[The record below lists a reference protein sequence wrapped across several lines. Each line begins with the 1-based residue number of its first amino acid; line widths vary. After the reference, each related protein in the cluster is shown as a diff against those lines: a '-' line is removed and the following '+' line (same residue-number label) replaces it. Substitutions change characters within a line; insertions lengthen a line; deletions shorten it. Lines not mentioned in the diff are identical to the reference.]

1 MSPDPLQY
9 ATVALSLG
17 RARVRWPSL
26 HSSSCQLISRGTWRG
41 QSQRPSLSPRRYGA
55 EVHLLEVVSPR
66 GASFLGDAH
75 AQGGSKGNRSRLEH
89 AIKAAAHAPIAVR
102 TVSHRGDAATIIP
115 SYMQLV
121 KARLLV
127 IGQHY
132 GTPRWRRNARI
143 VGTLCRAAPG
153 PVLVLPPGVTA
164 KTTARAFGHIL
175 SAVDFTVASAVAV
188 RTTIGL
194 IRQTG
199 ARLTLVHALKNAPH
213 RAVFSGAEA
222 ARVARNLRG
231 QAAHMAERLR
241 RKTPADVR
249 IRVDARVTTGDPH
262 HGILAVAS
270 DVKAD
275 LIVMGVP
282 PRSRLDEV
290 LFGSTL
296 RNVLRRHEDPCAR
309 IAGARGRVQ
318 VAQRER
324 RRVGGVASACRGRA
338 AKQVAAAHRVVGSR
352 SIRGD
357 AVVDCDRSTRP
368 HPSGIQRIH
377 QHESKSADKF
387 DRERAR
393 SR

>member
-1 MSPDPLQY
+1 MLPFAVARKSTVPMAKSPLFVVPVDFSRDMEG
-9 ATVALSLG
+9 TV
-17 RARVRWPSL
+17 
-26 HSSSCQLISRGTWRG
+26 
-41 QSQRPSLSPRRYGA
+41 QRPSLSREDTAPRSICSKSCRRVA
-55 EVHLLEVVSPR
+55 RHSSVTR
-66 GASFLGDAH
+66 TTQA
-75 AQGGSKGNRSRLEH
+75 GSKGNKSRLEH
-89 AIKAAAHAPIAVR
+89 AIKTAAHAPIAVR

-132 GTPRWRRNARI
+132 GTPRWRRNARL

-213 RAVFSGAEA
+213 RTVFSGSEA
-222 ARVARNLRG
+222 ARAARNLRG

-241 RKTPADVR
+241 RNMPADVR

-282 PRSRLDEV
+282 PRRRLDEV

-296 RNVLRRHEDPCAR
+296 RNVLRRTKIPVLVLPVL
-309 IAGARGRVQ
+309 AGAYKWLDVND
-318 VAQRER
+318 
-324 RRVGGVASACRGRA
+324 GV
-338 AKQVAAAHRVVGSR
+338 
-352 SIRGD
+352 
-357 AVVDCDRSTRP
+357 
-368 HPSGIQRIH
+368 
-377 QHESKSADKF
+377 
-387 DRERAR
+387 
-393 SR
+393 

>member
-1 MSPDPLQY
+1 MAKSPLFVVPVDFSRDMEG
-9 ATVALSLG
+9 AVSAAFAL
-17 RARVRWPSL
+17 A
-26 HSSSCQLISRGTWRG
+26 
-41 QSQRPSLSPRRYGA
+41 RRYGA

-66 GASFLGDAH
+66 GASFLGDAR
-75 AQGGSKGNRSRLEH
+75 AQRGSKVNRYRLEH
-89 AIKAAAHAPIAVR
+89 AIEAAAHAPIAVK
-102 TVSHRGDAATIIP
+102 TVSYRGDAATIIL

-132 GTPRWRRNARI
+132 GTSRWRRNARI

-153 PVLVLPPGVTA
+153 PVLVLPPGVSA
-164 KTTARAFGHIL
+164 KATARAFGHIL

-199 ARLTLVHALKNAPH
+199 ARLTLVHALKTPAQP
-213 RAVFSGAEA
+213 VFSGAEA

-231 QAAHMAERLR
+231 QAAQMAERLR

-262 HGILAVAS
+262 HGILDVAS

-296 RNVLRRHEDPCAR
+296 RNVLRRTKIPVLVLPVL
-309 IAGARGRVQ
+309 AGAYKWLDV
-318 VAQRER
+318 
-324 RRVGGVASACRGRA
+324 
-338 AKQVAAAHRVVGSR
+338 K
-352 SIRGD
+352 
-357 AVVDCDRSTRP
+357 AVM
-368 HPSGIQRIH
+368 
-377 QHESKSADKF
+377 
-387 DRERAR
+387 
-393 SR
+393 

>member
-1 MSPDPLQY
+1 MAKSPLFVVPVDFSRDMEG
-9 ATVALSLG
+9 AVSAAFAL
-17 RARVRWPSL
+17 A
-26 HSSSCQLISRGTWRG
+26 
-41 QSQRPSLSPRRYGA
+41 RRYGA
-55 EVHLLEVVSPR
+55 EVHLIEVVSPR
-66 GASFLGDAH
+66 GASFLGDAP
-75 AQGGSKGNRSRLEH
+75 AQGGSKGHRSRLEH
-89 AIKAAAHAPIAVR
+89 AIKAAAHATIAVR
-102 TVSHRGDAATIIP
+102 TVSYSGDAATIIP

-127 IGQHY
+127 ISQHY
-132 GTPRWRRNARI
+132 GTPRWRRSARI

-153 PVLVLPPGVTA
+153 PVLVLPPGVSA

-213 RAVFSGAEA
+213 QPVFSGAEA
-222 ARVARNLRG
+222 ASVARNLRG
-231 QAAHMAERLR
+231 QAALMTERLR

-262 HGILAVAS
+262 HGILDVAS

-296 RNVLRRHEDPCAR
+296 RDILRRTKIPVLVLPVL
-309 IAGARGRVQ
+309 AGAYKWLDVNT
-318 VAQRER
+318 
-324 RRVGGVASACRGRA
+324 
-338 AKQVAAAHRVVGSR
+338 
-352 SIRGD
+352 D
-357 AVVDCDRSTRP
+357 L
-368 HPSGIQRIH
+368 
-377 QHESKSADKF
+377 
-387 DRERAR
+387 
-393 SR
+393 